1 MRNPCPPPPGRGV
14 GGEESLPPSP
24 GRGVGGEGPVSSLWR
39 LSVSAWCVVAA
50 FGTYFCMYAF
60 RQPFKAG
67 DYAETF
73 LGKVDYKTIFVTAQ
87 VLGYTLSKFL
97 GIKIVAEVQRQQ
109 RVVVLFALIALAE
122 VALLLFALTP
132 APFNC
137 LWLFLNGIPLGMV
150 FGLVLGFL
158 EGRRQTEALMAG
170 LCASFIVADGV
181 TMSVGAYLLEW
192 GVSKYWMPFTAGL
205 LFVPPLV
212 FFGWMLTLFPAR
224 PSRTLPPE
232 VNGFHDRRRTLGF
245 LGHAVG
251 LILVLLIYLLITDR
265 AVSGLI
271 SDRRSG
277 TDCKQKY
284 HPMCSPCPKR
294 LWCGRAVSHRHRGA
308 DPG

>member
-1 MRNPCPPPPGRGV
+1 MPVPVILGVLNADGRQGVFLKEVTCGEEALLPPSPPGRGV

-24 GRGVGGEGPVSSLWR
+24 PGRGVGGEESLPPSPPGRGVGGEESLPPSPPGRGVGGEGPVSLLRR

-212 FFGWMLTLFPAR
+212 FFGWMLTRIPSPSLQDVAAR
-224 PSRTLPPE
+224 SER
-232 VNGFHDRRRTLGF
+232 V
-245 LGHAVG
+245 
-251 LILVLLIYLLITDR
+251 
-265 AVSGLI
+265 
-271 SDRRSG
+271 
-277 TDCKQKY
+277 Q
-284 HPMCSPCPKR
+284 
-294 LWCGRAVSHRHRGA
+294 
-308 DPG
+308 